1 MFDAG
6 FFFGLFAIIPALE
19 TADEIAGDAAEAFE
33 LSAEVLLVIFVVFLR
48 GSFVAGSN

>member
-6 FFFGLFAIIPALE
+6 FFFGLFAVIPALE
-19 TADEIAGDAAEAFE
+19 RADEVAGDAAEAFK
-33 LSAEVLLVIFVVFLR
+33 LRAKVLLVIFVVFLR